1 MKKYHNM
8 PEISGKGGHPMRRDT
23 RYGRLVMLGLMIFSS
38 LCFQSLP
45 AVQAGQEPVQVQ
57 LQGMQAVNV
66 NSAAAQEL
74 EQIRGIG
81 PELAARIVA
90 YRQENGAFKTVE
102 DLRAVRGI
110 GAMKLEKIKQQVT
123 V

>member
-1 MKKYHNM
+1 
-8 PEISGKGGHPMRRDT
+8 MRRDT